1 MTDVPSLPA
10 ASATRDLRRS
20 VPALIVRNPLALIGL
35 VLLCVMLL
43 VALFA
48 GVLAPH
54 DPLDPTLQLRNA
66 PPGTPDHLLGADG
79 SGRDILSRLL
89 HGSRLTLLGAALA
102 VVVATVVGV
111 PAGLVAGYTGGA
123 VDAVASWVSDVL
135 LSVPGKVVLLAVIA
149 AFGPSVT
156 ITMSAFGVILSP
168 HLYRLVRA
176 QAIGVKRDLYV
187 DAARVSGLSATRIVA
202 RHVLPVVQAP
212 VIIQTASLAGI
223 AIIVQSGLEFLGFGS
238 PDQVTWGSM
247 LGNAFSVIYL
257 APTAMV
263 WPGIAIGVTVASL
276 VLLGNGLRDAVQ
288 GTSAR
293 RPARRGRGRPSPT
306 PAGRGRATRGTVV
319 GAAAGAAGADDAAT
333 PVLEVRGLRVGYPG
347 ADGEVSVVVDG
358 VDLTVRRGEVLGLV
372 GESGSGK
379 TQTALRRPRA
389 CCRAVARSLDGSV
402 RRGRGRRASPCPSA
416 SAVACA
422 AAPSAYVP
430 QEPLSNLDPAFRI
443 GQQLVEP

>member
-1 MTDVPSLPA
+1 MTDVPALPA
-10 ASATRDLRRS
+10 APASRALRRS
-20 VPALIVRNPLALIGL
+20 VPALIVRNPLALTGL
-35 VLLCVMLL
+35 ILLCVMVL

-102 VVVATVVGV
+102 VVVAMVIGV

-168 HLYRLVRA
+168 HLFRLVRA

-223 AIIVQSGLEFLGFGS
+223 AIIVQSGLEFLGLGS

-263 WPGIAIGVTVASL
+263 WPGIAIGLTVASL

-288 GTSAR
+288 GTAAR
-293 RPARRGRGRPSPT
+293 RPARRARIGRKARRPGRD
-306 PAGRGRATRGTVV
+306 RTRTR
-319 GAAAGAAGADDAAT
+319 AAGASADTAERPTPRPRCWRCAGCGWGTRAGTARCRSSST
-333 PVLEVRGLRVGYPG
+333 GSTSPSSG
-347 ADGEVSVVVDG
+347 ARSSVWSASPAPA
-358 VDLTVRRGEVLGLV
+358 RPRPPSPS
-372 GESGSGK
+372 SGS
-379 TQTALRRPRA
+379 
-389 CCRAVARSLDGSV
+389 CREVARCST
-402 RRGRGRRASPCPSA
+402 APSPWEGPTCSPFPSA
-416 SAVACA
+416 SGGACSV
-422 AAPSAYVP
+422 APSATCRR
-430 QEPLSNLDPAFRI
+430 SR
-443 GQQLVEP
+443 